1 MTAAT
6 ASLRRS
12 MPAIRVPLR
21 PEEGWTTTLLLVA
34 MPVVLALAIDDA
46 NWVLGEGR
54 LTDFLPLAAIGGFAA
69 GMYGAKAG
77 WSRWSIHLVGAVFA
91 ALIVPLLVGGA
102 LLGSVADTSFHARYV
117 ATATA
122 TLEAWLD
129 LAVRGR
135 TFTSQYGHFLLTLG
149 LLLWA
154 TGQFVAVA
162 AFRHRRPLAG
172 VGAVGIALV
181 VNLVVNPNDQLWF
194 LVGFTVL
201 ALLVLVRFHALAEH
215 GDWIRRR
222 IGDPGPV
229 EAMVVRGGAGFVT
242 AAVVA
247 ALLLTGSASS
257 APLAGAWGGVDQ
269 WLIEAGRGLQ
279 RYFSFVQNVR
289 GPVSVDFGPTAPIGR
304 TWITN
309 GEVAVTIQL
318 PAGDETKYYWQA
330 VTYDRFDG
338 SGWSWSDEASADRA
352 ADQGVLDGTLDAPV
366 DDGRRVIT
374 AAVSPGGY
382 HGSRVLA
389 PGTPVA
395 VSQQT
400 RLTTIGPDGFF
411 AGLDTRP
418 GDVGYE
424 VQALVPVLGDGD
436 PKGLTQN
443 RLRAAGTDYPAD
455 VAATYLS
462 FPKTA
467 VGPDAQA
474 LLDRVKAGLGDHDS
488 PYDLA
493 KALVDEFHSSRF
505 TYSADISNI
514 DCGALGVVEC
524 FAHYRTGYCQY
535 YATTMAILLRS
546 EGIPSRIVQG
556 FLPGERDSAGVET
569 LRNSNS
575 HAWVQV
581 YFPGYGWV
589 DFDPTGGNLAQ
600 IPQIPLG
607 SPVPSASPKPSASS
621 GGDIRD
627 PRRSLSLP
635 PDALPG
641 TTTGGGTDT
650 PSPAAFAVVAILL
663 VTAFGI
669 LAAVA
674 YRRGPRQVTG
684 DTAYGA
690 LVRLAGRFG
699 FGPRPTQ
706 TVYEYASSL
715 GDVLP
720 FARPELQTV
729 ANAKVEVAYARAEL
743 APERVRALRDAVGRL
758 RLALLRL
765 AFRRSERK
773 AFRRSSGPRS

>member
-6 ASLRRS
+6 VSLRRS
-12 MPAIRVPLR
+12 LPAVRIPSR
-21 PEEGWTTTLLLVA
+21 PQEGWSTTFLLAA

-46 NWVLGEGR
+46 KWVLGEDR
-54 LTDFLPLAAIGGFAA
+54 LTNFLPLAAIGGFAA
-69 GMYGAKAG
+69 GMYGTKAG
-77 WSRWSIHLVGAVFA
+77 WSRWAVHLVGA
-91 ALIVPLLVGGA
+91 ALGALVVPLLVGGT
-102 LLGSVADTSFHARYV
+102 LLGPAAADTSFHARFA
-117 ATATA
+117 ATATS
-122 TLEAWLD
+122 TVEAWLD

-172 VGAVGIALV
+172 VAVVGIALV
-181 VNLVVNPNDQLWF
+181 VNLSVNPNDQLWF

-215 GDWIRRR
+215 RDWIRRR
-222 IGDPGPV
+222 IGDPAPV
-229 EAMVVRGGAGFVT
+229 ESMVVRSGAAFVT
-242 AAVVA
+242 VAVVA
-247 ALLLTGSASS
+247 ALVLTGSASS

-269 WLIEAGRGLQ
+269 WLIETGRGLQ
-279 RYFSFVQNVR
+279 RYFSFVQSVR

-309 GEVAVTIQL
+309 GEVAVTIRL

-338 SGWSWSDEASADRA
+338 NGWSWSDEATDDRDP
-352 ADQGVLDGTLDAPV
+352 DQGVLDGTLDAPV
-366 DDGRRVIT
+366 DDGRRVVT
-374 AAVSPGGY
+374 AEVSPAGY

-395 VSQQT
+395 VNQRT

-411 AGLDTRP
+411 AGLDTQP
-418 GDVGYE
+418 GDVAYE
-424 VQALVPVLGDGD
+424 VQALVPILGDGD

-455 VAATYLS
+455 VRATYLQVPRS
-462 FPKTA
+462 A
-467 VGPDAQA
+467 IGPDAQA
-474 LLDRVKAGLGDHDS
+474 LLDRVKARLGDHDT

-493 KALVDEFHSSRF
+493 KALVDEFHSTRF

-546 EGIPSRIVQG
+546 EGIPARIVQG

-621 GGDIRD
+621 GGDVRD

-635 PDALPG
+635 PDAFPG

-650 PSPAAFAVVAILL
+650 PSPTAFAVVAILL
-663 VTAFGI
+663 VSAFGI

-674 YRRGPRQVTG
+674 YRRGPRQITG
-684 DTAYGA
+684 DSAYGT

-706 TVYEYASSL
+706 TVYEYAASL
-715 GDVLP
+715 GAVLP

-729 ANAKVEVAYARAEL
+729 AHAKVEVAYARAEL
-743 APERVRALRDAVGRL
+743 PPERVRALRAAVGRL

-765 AFRRSERK
+765 ALRRRERK
-773 AFRRSSGPRS
+773 AFRGASGRR

>member
-1 MTAAT
+1 MTAAGL
-6 ASLRRS
+6 ALHRS
-12 MPAIRVPLR
+12 RPLPRPALR
-21 PEEGWTTTLLLVA
+21 PAEGWTTTLLLVA
-34 MPVVLALAIDDA
+34 MPIVLALAVDDA
-46 NWVLGEGR
+46 KWVLGDGR

-77 WSRWSIHLVGAVFA
+77 WSRWTVHLIGAAFA
-91 ALIVPLLVGGA
+91 ALVVPLLVGGA
-102 LLGSVADTSFHARYV
+102 LLGTAADTSVHARYV
-117 ATATA
+117 ATASSTV
-122 TLEAWLD
+122 EAWLD
-129 LAVRGR
+129 LAIRGR

-172 VGAVGIALV
+172 IAAVGTALV
-181 VNLVVNPNDQLWF
+181 VNLAVNPTDQLWY
-194 LVGFTVL
+194 LVGFTVI
-201 ALLVLVRFHALAEH
+201 ALLVLIRFHAFAEH
-215 GDWIRRR
+215 ADWLRRR
-222 IGDPGPV
+222 IGDPAPA
-229 EAMVVRGGAGFVT
+229 ESMVLRGGATFVT
-242 AAVVA
+242 VAVVG
-247 ALLLTGSASS
+247 ALVLTGSASS
-257 APLAGAWGGVDQ
+257 APLASAWGGVDQ
-269 WLIEAGRGLQ
+269 WLIDAGRGLQ

-309 GEVAVTIQL
+309 GDVAVTVRV
-318 PAGDETKYYWQA
+318 PAGDETKYYWEA

-338 SGWSWSDEASADRA
+338 AGWSWSSEATSSRG
-352 ADQGVLDGTLDAPV
+352 ADQGVLDGTLDEPV
-366 DDGRRVIT
+366 NDGRRVVT
-374 AAVSPGGY
+374 VDVSPAGY
-382 HGSRVLA
+382 HGSRVLS
-389 PGTPVA
+389 PGTPVT

-400 RLTTIGPDGFF
+400 TLTTIGTDGFF
-411 AGLDTRP
+411 AGLDTQP
-418 GDVGYE
+418 GDVEYE
-424 VQALVPVLGDGD
+424 VSALVPILGDGD

-462 FPKTA
+462 YPKTA

-493 KALVDEFHSSRF
+493 TALVDEFHSSRF
-505 TYSADISNI
+505 TYSADISDI

-524 FAHYRTGYCQY
+524 FAHYRVGYCQY

-546 EGIPSRIVQG
+546 EGVPARIVQG
-556 FLPGERDSAGVET
+556 FLPGERNGAGVET

-575 HAWVQV
+575 HAWVQA

-607 SPVPSASPKPSASS
+607 SPVPSRTPHASASD

-627 PRRSLSLP
+627 PRRSLSP
-635 PDALPG
+635 PPFGDG
-641 TTTGGGTDT
+641 STVTDGPSG
-650 PSPAAFAVVAILL
+650 PSPAAFTVVALLL
-663 VTAFGI
+663 VSAFGI
-669 LAAVA
+669 LAFVA
-674 YRRGPRQVTG
+674 YRRGPRAVTG
-684 DTAYGA
+684 DSAYGA
-690 LVRLAGRFG
+690 LVRLATRFG

-729 ANAKVEVAYARAEL
+729 AHAKVEVAYARHEL
-743 APERVRALRDAVGRL
+743 APERVRALQDAVGRL

-765 AFRRSERK
+765 AFRRRDRR
-773 AFRRSSGPRS
+773 AFRASSRRRP